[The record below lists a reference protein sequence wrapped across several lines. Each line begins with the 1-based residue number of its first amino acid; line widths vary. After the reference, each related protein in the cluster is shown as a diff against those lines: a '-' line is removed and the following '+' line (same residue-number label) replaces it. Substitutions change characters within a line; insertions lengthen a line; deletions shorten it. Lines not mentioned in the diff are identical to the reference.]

1 MKTTPDDQA
10 PGDVSKRHLKGLSVR
25 LFTSP
30 ACLWWSC
37 SSGHSGSLRC
47 VVFVRACVRAAWE
60 TVVSRSERDID
71 SCHLLHE
78 LAELPAAWVAVTH
91 VLGRC
96 DHGADALPVC
106 VLCRAVDLPAL
117 LRAGVQSLHNQ
128 TESDFC

>member
-1 MKTTPDDQA
+1 M
-10 PGDVSKRHLKGLSVR
+10 S
-25 LFTSP
+25 
-30 ACLWWSC
+30 CL
-37 SSGHSGSLRC
+37 R
-47 VVFVRACVRAAWE
+47 VRAAWE

-128 TESDFC
+128 KESVKKQVRKLDVYVFCC